1 MPLLFIVLNTA
12 IILGVVAGSMLF
24 VWVVSLLF
32 FARYRRRTKRRLKK
46 MLGLITVKNSHEIK
60 VLKESEAQFKA
71 VAELMNEGLLITDE
85 AHKIIYANK
94 SACRKLKCKLD
105 DILDTSFTDYA
116 AGSAE
121 ATKIQQIFKKSKP
134 GSKARE
140 EFHMMRCDKEL
151 FWASLSF
158 SRPKPVDGL
167 NNRII
172 IVMVDVTEHILQ
184 EQKMRKLTDNLIQ
197 KVRQLNCVFDLQQML
212 SEPDLTTG
220 QLLQGALSIIPQ
232 GLRYE
237 RDMRVEI
244 VYDGKQYHSPGYRQS
259 KLAYKVPLKVGQQK
273 AGHIAVSYV
282 GDQPPRQS
290 QPFRIGE
297 KVLLKNLAGKIVSAL
312 ELKKHQ

>member
-1 MPLLFIVLNTA
+1 MPLLFPVLNIAT
-12 IILGVVAGSMLF
+12 ILGVVAGSLLLI
-24 VWVVSLLF
+24 WIVSLLF
-32 FARYRRRTKRRLKK
+32 FARYRKRTKRKFKK

-94 SACRKLKCKLD
+94 SACRKLKCKLE
-105 DILDTSFTDYA
+105 DIIGTGFSDYA

-121 ATKIQQIFKKSKP
+121 ATKIQHILNKSKP

-158 SRPKPVDGL
+158 SRPKSIDGL

-172 IVMVDVTEHILQ
+172 IVMVDVTEHILL
-184 EQKMRKLTDNLIQ
+184 EQKMRKLTDNLVQ
-197 KVRQLNCVFDLQQML
+197 KVRQLDCVFDMQQML
-212 SEPDLTTG
+212 SEPGLSTEKI
-220 QLLQGALSIIPQ
+220 LQRALSIIPQ

-244 VYDGKQYHSPGYRQS
+244 VYDGKQYRSPGYRQT
-259 KLAYKVPLKVGQQK
+259 KLAYKVPFKAGQQK

-297 KVLLKNLAGKIVSAL
+297 KVLLKNLAEKIVSAL

>member
-1 MPLLFIVLNTA
+1 MPLLFLVLNIATV
-12 IILGVVAGSMLF
+12 LGVVAGSLLLI
-24 VWVVSLLF
+24 WIVSLLL
-32 FARYRRRTKRRLKK
+32 FARYRRRTKRRFKR
-46 MLGLITVKNSHEIK
+46 MLGLITVRNSHEIK

-71 VAELMNEGLLITDE
+71 VADLMNEGLLITDE

-105 DILDTSFTDYA
+105 DILGTGFSEYA

-121 ATKIQQIFKKSKP
+121 ATKIQHVLNKSKP

-158 SRPKPVDGL
+158 SRPKSIDGL

-172 IVMVDVTEHILQ
+172 IVMVDVTEHILL
-184 EQKMRKLTDNLIQ
+184 EQKMRKLTDNLVQ
-197 KVRQLNCVFDLQQML
+197 KVRQLNCVFDMQQML
-212 SEPDLTTG
+212 SEPGLSTERI
-220 QLLQGALSIIPQ
+220 LQRALSIITE

-244 VYDGKQYHSPGYRQS
+244 VYDGKQYQSPGYRQT
-259 KLAYKVPLKVGQQK
+259 KLTYKVPFKAGQIK
-273 AGHIAVSYV
+273 AGHIAVSFV
-282 GDQPPRQS
+282 GAQPPRQS

-297 KVLLKNLAGKIVSAL
+297 KVLLKNLAEKIVTAL

>member
-1 MPLLFIVLNTA
+1 MSLLFPVLNTA
-12 IILGVVAGSMLF
+12 TILGVVAGSLLL
-24 VWVVSLLF
+24 VWIVSLLF
-32 FARYRRRTKRRLKK
+32 FARYRRRTKRRFKK
-46 MLGLITVKNSHEIK
+46 MLGLITVRNSHDIK

-71 VAELMNEGLLITDE
+71 VADLMNEGLLITDE
-85 AHKIIYANK
+85 KHKIVYANK

-105 DILDTSFTDYA
+105 DILGTGFTEYA

-121 ATKIQQIFKKSKP
+121 ATKIGHILNKSRP

-158 SRPKPVDGL
+158 SRPKSIDGF

-172 IVMVDVTEHILQ
+172 IVMVDVTEHILL
-184 EQKMRKLTDNLIQ
+184 EQKMRKLTDNLVQ
-197 KVRQLNCVFDLQQML
+197 KVRQLNCVFDMQQML
-212 SEPDLTTG
+212 SEPGLTTDRI
-220 QLLQGALSIIPQ
+220 LQSAVSIIPQ

-244 VYDGKQYHSPGYRQS
+244 VYDGKQYQSSGYHQT
-259 KLAYKVPLKVGQQK
+259 KLAYKVPLKAGQHK
-273 AGHIAVSYV
+273 SGHIAVSYV
-282 GDQPPRQS
+282 GAQPPRQS
-290 QPFRIGE
+290 QPFKIGE
-297 KVLLKNLAGKIVSAL
+297 KVLLKNLAEKIVTAL